1 MDSTVIEEIIYGSWL
16 VNPASEREM
25 STGRRGVRTVRNGE
39 GSARGMFEREWKE
52 LARYFSLNGIEAQE
66 ILNETDFPLKKF
78 SPEQLLFYPEKA
90 SPDSAF
96 ALQLNRLLE
105 LEACRLMGLVI
116 ERVNSADSEDD
127 QFYIVT
133 LAMRKW
139 SDYLIDL
146 HDLNNGLPDYFRGM
160 DRPAEEIH
168 KWLIALICDLSVR
181 YSGLDL
187 KERFTR
193 EEIYPM
199 LLDQGAPFVPE
210 IYATKAMVDFKWR
223 YMAATLLE
231 ENPDETMY
239 QRFLE
244 ELEVGLDDIKNGDA
258 AATVVKA
265 IHHTE
270 NLVLLSYWQTGEFME
285 DNRETLLDPLVA
297 GEWVRGVRE
306 EALDRMSKSMKKTL
320 KKLWSIKQQM
330 KPFLDAGDNVIV
342 HVSSG
347 DSEARR
353 FMTEVEQADRV
364 LFHQPFSGRPGT
376 GQTRGEGESN
386 PFVNQAGEKF
396 MSKEHMYEYLKIK
409 NRTTRNNF
417 LEKAGFRY
425 VELTDQKHLVYVED
439 IEEYFEKN
447 TKRYGGGE

>member
-1 MDSTVIEEIIYGSWL
+1 MESIIIEEIIYGKWL
-16 VNPASEREM
+16 MNPGNNVQAGR
-25 STGRRGVRTVRNGE
+25 GRRGMRVVYANNLVE
-39 GSARGMFEREWKE
+39 FEEVQRVYREWVRYLSLDDAEAEE
-52 LARYFSLNGIEAQE
+52 LLSDVE
-66 ILNETDFPLKKF
+66 FPQSCF
-78 SPEQLLFYPEKA
+78 MPEQLLYRIEK
-90 SPDSAF
+90 SQQESA
-96 ALQLNRLLE
+96 ADMLLNNLLE
-105 LEACRLMGLVI
+105 LEVCRLMGLVT
-116 ERVNSADSEDD
+116 EKVHSATSEDD
-127 QFYIVT
+127 RFYIVT
-133 LAMRKW
+133 IAIRKW

-146 HDLNNGLPDYFRGM
+146 QKSESSNKLDQTNEVVLP
-160 DRPAEEIH
+160 EELR
-168 KWLIALICDLSVR
+168 KWLMVLICDLSKR
-181 YSGLDL
+181 YSGLNL
-187 KERFTR
+187 NEHFSR

-199 LLDQGAPFVPE
+199 LLDQGAPFAPE
-210 IYATKAMVDFKWR
+210 IYATKAMVEFKWR

-244 ELEVGLDDIKNGDA
+244 ELEIGLDDIKNGDA
-258 AATVVKA
+258 SATVVKA

-270 NLVLLSYWQTGEFME
+270 NLVLLSYWQKREFME
-285 DNRETLLDPLVA
+285 ENRETLLDPLA
-297 GEWVRGVRE
+297 AAEWVRGVRE

-320 KKLWSIKQQM
+320 KKLWSIKQRM
-330 KPFLDAGDNVIV
+330 KPFLDAGDKVIV

-353 FMTEVEQADRV
+353 FMTEVEQADRI
-364 LFHQPFSGRPGT
+364 LFNQPFSGRPGT

-396 MSKEHMYEYLKIK
+396 MSKEHMYDYLKIK

-425 VELTDQKHLVYVED
+425 VELTDQKHLVYIED

-447 TKRYGGGE
+447 TKRYGD